1 MKICLVTTFPP
12 SRGGLSEYGFHI
24 ARELQHDPFLSL
36 TILADTIPGSEPEI
50 RDFFVIRPWTF
61 NDLASP
67 LKVLSEIRR
76 LKPDVVWFNLIFTTF
91 GHDPFVA
98 FLGLMLPALSR
109 MTGCYTHVT
118 LHHLMDTV
126 DLEDLGV
133 RFPRVYRAAGA
144 FATRML
150 LMSNSVSVL
159 MPAYRKI
166 LQDKYK
172 GDNVHIRSHGLLSG
186 RPEYPNFAQRGNPV
200 RRIVAFG
207 KWGTYKRLEGILEA
221 FRIVSQRVGNVK
233 LIIAGGDHPRTEG
246 YVASVAKSAAAD
258 PNIHFTGYVEEDR
271 IADLFR
277 TASIAAMPYTSSTG
291 SSGVAHI
298 ACAYGVPIVSAG
310 IVDFKQ
316 MADEEGLAI
325 EFYEPGNTE
334 DLANRLIHVLENP
347 DVERAMALQNFS
359 AALRMTMPRIVC
371 DYLRHF
377 DLARQTK
384 NLRSD
389 MRLRRAPQWLRS
401 WPFLNRWIGGRGS
414 WAYRPAVSYMRP
426 NLDSVGL
433 NGAVDGKDAEAGPTE
448 FHQGLE
454 PKAAWD
460 SGDDRPELAEAKPAI
475 GGTLNRPYRDGRLA
489 KRDRSEGLNQFSD
502 GLAEGD

>member
-36 TILADTIPGSEPEI
+36 TILGDEISGAEMETADFSII
-50 RDFFVIRPWTF
+50 RCWKF
-61 NDLASP
+61 NDPASA
-67 LKVLSEIRR
+67 LNVLSEIRR

-98 FLGLMLPALSR
+98 FLGLMLPLLSR
-109 MTGCYTHVT
+109 LTGCYTHVT

-126 DLEDLGV
+126 DLKDLGV
-133 RFPRVYRAAGA
+133 RFPRLYRAAGA
-144 FATRML
+144 LATRML

-186 RPEYPNFAQRGNPV
+186 RPDYPNFAQRGNPE

-207 KWGTYKRLEGILEA
+207 KWGTYKRLEGILQA
-221 FRIVSQRVGNVK
+221 FQLVKQRVGKVK

-246 YVASVAKSAAAD
+246 YVASVAQSVRGD
-258 PNIHFTGYVEEDR
+258 DDIEFIGYVEEDR
-271 IADLFR
+271 IAELFR
-277 TASIAAMPYTSSTG
+277 SASVAAMPYTSSTG

-298 ACAYGVPIVSAG
+298 ACAYGVPIVSAD
-310 IVDFKQ
+310 IADFRQ
-316 MADEEGLAI
+316 MAEEEGLAI
-325 EFYEPGNTE
+325 EFYEPGNIQDMAE
-334 DLANRLIHVLENP
+334 RLIYVLENP
-347 DVERAMALQNFS
+347 EVEQGMALQNFS
-359 AALRMTMPRIVC
+359 AALRMTMPRIIY

-377 DLARQTK
+377 DLARRTRS
-384 NLRSD
+384 LRSD
-389 MRLRRAPQWLRS
+389 MRLRRAPQWLRARTL
-401 WPFLNRWIGGRGS
+401 LNRWMGRRDS
-414 WAYRPAVSYMRP
+414 WAYRPAVSYLRP
-426 NLDSVGL
+426 NLDELYSLSENDDPERGLRDGNGLSVPSL
-433 NGAVDGKDAEAGPTE
+433 DHASASE
-448 FHQGLE
+448 LE
-454 PKAAWD
+454 
-460 SGDDRPELAEAKPAI
+460 EAKPSIGSAI
-475 GGTLNRPYRDGRLA
+475 TWPPTDGR
-489 KRDRSEGLNQFSD
+489 RPTRERSDATQALNE